1 MWAETLLSILS
12 LLIRL
17 LMLVNS
23 SSDNTSVSS
32 NLLSQAW
39 IKERKKLW
47 QVLLCKVIWIS
58 SHATPLWKSVQF
70 LSATDEAWEH
80 ENKSFHKMQSR
91 GCQLSLSQLGSV
103 MLVLL
108 GGWTKNYSNVW
119 ASWGFFCG
127 IDDRL
132 TGSVSSVLS
141 GGTCP
146 ISLFTLM
153 FINFPSYVCVWFYL
167 CCQNVN
173 KMEGKK
179 NKW

>member
-39 IKERKKLW
+39 IKERKNSDRFYYVKW
-47 QVLLCKVIWIS
+47 YEYQVMLHHSGRVFNFCRQLMKRGNTKIKASTKCKV
-58 SHATPLWKSVQF
+58 
-70 LSATDEAWEH
+70 E
-80 ENKSFHKMQSR
+80 

-153 FINFPSYVCVWFYL
+153 FL
-167 CCQNVN
+167 CLCLILS
-173 KMEGKK
+173 
-179 NKW
+179 